1 MLKLIYSYI
10 LIFSISPVFSQNIL
24 ISTNLGNIT
33 IKLYDD
39 TPFHQENFMD
49 LVAHHFYDSLLFHR
63 VIKNFMI
70 QTGDPDSRTA
80 KPAQFLGR
88 GSVDYTIPAEFQKNY
103 FHKKGAVAA
112 ARLSDNI
119 NPARESSGSQFYI
132 VTGRKYTDQ
141 QLDQMESSGSHI
153 KFTAEQR
160 NIYKTTGGAPSLD
173 YAYTVFGE
181 VISGFDVIE
190 KISSVLTD
198 DNDRPLNDIRI
209 NTIRIIK

>member
-1 MLKLIYSYI
+1 
-10 LIFSISPVFSQNIL
+10 
-24 ISTNLGNIT
+24 
-33 IKLYDD
+33 
-39 TPFHQENFMD
+39 
-49 LVAHHFYDSLLFHR
+49 
-63 VIKNFMI
+63 
-70 QTGDPDSRTA
+70 
-80 KPAQFLGR
+80 
-88 GSVDYTIPAEFQKNY
+88 
-103 FHKKGAVAA
+103 
-112 ARLSDNI
+112 
-119 NPARESSGSQFYI
+119 
-132 VTGRKYTDQ
+132 
-141 QLDQMESSGSHI
+141 MESSGSHI